1 MYKKSLD
8 KNMLKEEEIQRMLKG
23 TSEES
28 LNKITKET
36 EMLTNQAATNNMNIN
51 LQEVEDFLK
60 EISAYKTTKIT
71 KKELK

>member
-1 MYKKSLD
+1 MYKKGLD